1 MNPSAS
7 IPSGKVV
14 LARRC
19 NVAPSRPDNVR
30 RSVSINQVHVE
41 RRQADLLSELSVRIS
56 HRADARHNAITRDAS
71 AVRVTEVEDEVL
83 TVFQAVPHQLHL
95 RVRRR
100 QVNREGHVTTFERTD
115 THDVTQ
121 VVQRRAVHAA
131 GGAETVTT
139 TGQRHQ
145 IAAVNLKGGRL
156 TSRCGAGEE
165 ELRDVSRPEI
175 NRSSSRSGWGV
186 LFSHG
191 LSSLER

>member
-139 TGQRHQ
+139 TGQWHEVSS
-145 IAAVNLKGGRL
+145 VNLKWRF
-156 TSRCGAGEE
+156 GAREE

-175 NRSSSRSGWGV
+175 NRSSSRGGWGV